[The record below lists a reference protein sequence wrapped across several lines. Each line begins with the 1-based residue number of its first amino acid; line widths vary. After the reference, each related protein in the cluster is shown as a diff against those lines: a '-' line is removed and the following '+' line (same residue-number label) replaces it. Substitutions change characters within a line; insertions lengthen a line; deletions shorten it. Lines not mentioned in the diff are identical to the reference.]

1 MGEKA
6 ARKPGRYEKWRE
18 KRRARGEERRQAAAD
33 RELRLRDRGG
43 QKWGGGPMQ
52 GG

>member
-6 ARKPGRYEKWRE
+6 AWKPDRLEKWRE
-18 KRRARGEERRQAAAD
+18 KRRRAAAD
-33 RELRLRDRGG
+33 RALRLRDRGG